1 MISIKQIKLT
11 KALSI
16 FGVVVLI
23 ALAFSGVLDN
33 RAHAF
38 VERVLKNN
46 LDLVA
51 SVESLQLLM
60 TGVGSVKVPFLSS
73 YADKIVQDLTQVEG
87 YLMLATVLNFAQLIL
102 IAISKSVLLDIA
114 LLVLF
119 VLTFVPKL
127 KRISTKY
134 LIIALAIN
142 PGLFIYTV
150 VLQEVSK
157 HASIDFGDKYVVEL
171 RADIDT
177 MMVEKTQLMNEHA
190 QALTRISNG
199 EMGIEPLRRLK
210 EDVSY
215 DLKKA
220 KVSLTGDYKK
230 LRYFLRDAG
239 YEITS
244 NVIGFFTM
252 ILITMLL
259 LPIGYFF
266 LVYLLYTELFKSQL
280 DINQLV
286 ASLKNATNT
295 VISEQSQ
302 PH

>member
-1 MISIKQIKLT
+1 
-11 KALSI
+11 
-16 FGVVVLI
+16 
-23 ALAFSGVLDN
+23 
-33 RAHAF
+33 
-38 VERVLKNN
+38 
-46 LDLVA
+46 
-51 SVESLQLLM
+51 
-60 TGVGSVKVPFLSS
+60 
-73 YADKIVQDLTQVEG
+73 
-87 YLMLATVLNFAQLIL
+87 MLATVLNFAQLIL

-199 EMGIEPLRRLK
+199 EKGIEPLRRLK

-266 LVYLLYTELFKSQL
+266 LVYLLYAELFKSTVTMN
-280 DINQLV
+280 DLV
-286 ASLKNATNT
+286 TLSNKVANT
-295 VISEQSQ
+295 VRTEQETSPKPQ
-302 PH
+302 P